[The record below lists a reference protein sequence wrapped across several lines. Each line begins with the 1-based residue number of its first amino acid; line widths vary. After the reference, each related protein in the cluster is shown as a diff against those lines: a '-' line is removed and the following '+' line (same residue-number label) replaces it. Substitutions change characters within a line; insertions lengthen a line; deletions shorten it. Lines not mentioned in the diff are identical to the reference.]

1 MPIAPPIRSWAVAAD
16 TAKPVAIKN
25 LQAHDVKKRRGAQPR
40 QGRGTRRDVLRD
52 AGVEALKGKGVKQ
65 RRERRRQHW
74 EPPHGAGVA
83 PSPAM
88 RCDRHDSSLSVAS
101 TPTAPPIVT
110 KASPFTK

>member
-1 MPIAPPIRSWAVAAD
+1 GG
-16 TAKPVAIKN
+16 
-25 LQAHDVKKRRGAQPR
+25 RRGGRRRREGRGRARGGAR
-40 QGRGTRRDVLRD
+40 QGWGMAPRRDARD
-52 AGVEALKGKGVKQ
+52 AGVEALKGEGVEQ

-83 PSPAM
+83 PGPAM
-88 RCDRHDSSLSVAS
+88 SCDRHDSSLSVAS